1 MCAAHTG
8 CEYFLFGK
16 VGTSWENECW
26 MEKTAGMK
34 PGNTECFE
42 GYKAADYD
50 FYWMGPGYKNTFEK
64 LADTSCTACNNF
76 EARGAVTWLT
86 LSQGSC
92 PGNSYRVRAPQ

>member
-34 PGNTECFE
+34 PGN
-42 GYKAADYD
+42 G
-50 FYWMGPGYKNTFEK
+50 GG
-64 LADTSCTACNNF
+64 
-76 EARGAVTWLT
+76 
-86 LSQGSC
+86 GSGGGGI
-92 PGNSYRVRAPQ
+92 PPDRKGKYEL